1 MFVCP
6 FEALLDGETMFVDP
20 LGALTDGDTISVGE
34 ALTVG

>member
-6 FEALLDGETMFVDP
+6 FEALLDGDTMFVDP
-20 LGALTDGDTISVGE
+20 LGVLTDGDTISVGE